1 MNQKQRSNKE
11 IMLLILFTAAVCLGV
26 LNFRTVLETVQNFA
40 EMLKPFIIGASI
52 AFVVNLP
59 MKFIEEKW
67 LSHLPKNMQKSK
79 RTIGIILSLLFFA
92 AVIAFVVISVI
103 PQMGR
108 TLNQLTQ
115 KIPTFFNKVFTQAEI
130 LLADNPEALAYL
142 NRLELQSVDW
152 NGVITKVMEV
162 VKNGVG
168 SLLTSTVSVAGSV
181 FGSLVNGI
189 ISFIFS
195 LYILSQKEVLKS
207 QAERLIQAY
216 FKEKTQN
223 KILYVSKLLYRNFS
237 KFLTGQCIEAVILG
251 ALFVVAMTIFRMPY
265 AFMIGVLI
273 AFTALIPLVGAF
285 IGCFV
290 GAFFILVDT
299 PVKAVWF
306 IVMFLI
312 IQQLEGNLI
321 YPKVVGNSVGLP
333 SLWVLVAVTLGS
345 SMFGVVGMLI
355 FIPIFSTAYTLIRKD
370 VNRRTDRKRIDKTE
384 KGQKIEEVKEE
395 RDVSNLCSDRKI
407 KRN

>member
-1 MNQKQRSNKE
+1 MSQKQRSNKE
-11 IMLLILFTAAVCLGV
+11 IMLLILFTAVVCLGV
-26 LNFRTVLETVQNFA
+26 LNFQELTGVIQNFFG
-40 EMLKPFIIGASI
+40 MLKPFIIGACI

-59 MKFIEEKW
+59 MKFVEEKW
-67 LSHLPKNMQKSK
+67 LSHLPEKFQKSK
-79 RTIGIILSLLFFA
+79 RTISILAALLFFA
-92 AVIAFVVISVI
+92 AVIAFVVVSVI

-115 KIPTFFNKVFTQAEI
+115 KIPVFFNNVFNQAEV
-130 LLADNPEALAYL
+130 LLVDYPQALAFL
-142 NRLELQSVDW
+142 NSLELQSMNWENILTKTVDFL
-152 NGVITKVMEV
+152 
-162 VKNGVG
+162 KNGVG
-168 SLLTSTVSVAGSV
+168 SLLTSTVSMAGSV

-189 ISFIFS
+189 IAFIFS
-195 LYILSQKEVLKS
+195 IYVLTQKEKLKD
-207 QAERLIQAY
+207 QLERMIRAY
-216 FKEKTQN
+216 CKENMQN
-223 KILYVSKLLYRNFS
+223 RILYVAKLLYRNFS

-251 ALFVVAMTIFRMPY
+251 ALFVVVMSIFQMPY

-299 PVKAVWF
+299 PVKALWF
-306 IVMFLI
+306 VILFLI

-345 SMFGVVGMLI
+345 SMFGVVGMLV
-355 FIPIFSTAYTLIRKD
+355 FIPVFSTIYTLIRED
-370 VNRRTDRKRIDKTE
+370 VNKRNACKMKKNDVT
-384 KGQKIEEVKEE
+384 KEE
-395 RDVSNLCSDRKI
+395 TDENV
-407 KRN
+407 

>member
-1 MNQKQRSNKE
+1 MGQKQRSNKE
-11 IMLLILFTAAVCLGV
+11 IMMLIVFTAVICLGV
-26 LNFRTVLETVQNFA
+26 LNFSTLLGLAKSFVG
-40 EMLKPFIIGASI
+40 MLKPFIIGAAI

-59 MKFIEEKW
+59 MKYIEEHW
-67 LSHLPKNMQKSK
+67 LERLPKKLQNSK
-79 RTIGIILSLLFFA
+79 RSIGIVLSLLFFV
-92 AVIAFVVISVI
+92 AVIAFVVITVI

-115 KIPTFFNKVFTQAEI
+115 KIPVFINNVIVQAEV
-130 LLADNPEALAYL
+130 LLADNPDALAFL
-142 NRLELQSVDW
+142 NSLELQSMNW
-152 NGVITKVMEV
+152 NGIITKAADFL
-162 VKNGVG
+162 KNGVG
-168 SLLTSTVSVAGSV
+168 SLVSSTVTVAGSV
-181 FGSLVNGI
+181 FGSIVNGI

-195 LYILSQKEVLKS
+195 IYVLSQKEILKN
-207 QAERLIQAY
+207 QTERMIRAY
-216 FKEKTQN
+216 FKEKTQA
-223 KILYVSKLLYRNFS
+223 KILYVSQLMYRNFS
-237 KFLTGQCIEAVILG
+237 KFLTGQCVEAVILG

-299 PVKAVWF
+299 PVKALWF
-306 IVMFLI
+306 LIMFLV

-345 SMFGVVGMLI
+345 SMFGVVGMLL
-355 FIPIFSTAYTLIRKD
+355 FIPLFSTAYTLIRED
-370 VNRRTDRKRIDKTE
+370 VN
-384 KGQKIEEVKEE
+384 
-395 RDVSNLCSDRKI
+395 
-407 KRN
+407 KRNRTKE

>member
-1 MNQKQRSNKE
+1 MSQKQRTNRD
-11 IMLLILFTAAVCLGV
+11 IMLLILFAALVCLGV
-26 LNFRTVLETVQNFA
+26 LNVETLVALIKNFIG
-40 EMLKPFIIGASI
+40 MLKPFIIGAGI

-59 MKFIEEKW
+59 MKYIEEKW
-67 LSHLPKNMQKSK
+67 LGALPEKIQGSK
-79 RTIGIILSLLFFA
+79 RSIGIILSLLFFV

-108 TLNQLTQ
+108 TLNQLAQ
-115 KIPTFFNKVFTQAEI
+115 KIPVFFNNTIRQAEI
-130 LLADNPEALAYL
+130 LLADNPDALAFL
-142 NRLELQSVDW
+142 NSLELQSMNWD
-152 NGVITKVMEV
+152 GIISRAADFL
-162 VKNGVG
+162 KNGVG
-168 SLLTSTVSVAGSV
+168 SLLSSTVTVAGSL
-181 FGSLVNGI
+181 FGSIVNGI

-195 LYILSQKEVLKS
+195 IYVLSQKEKLKD
-207 QAERLIQAY
+207 QAERIIRAY
-216 FKEKTQN
+216 FKEKIQQ
-223 KILYVSKLLYRNFS
+223 KVLYVSKLLYRNFS
-237 KFLTGQCIEAVILG
+237 KFLTGQCVEAVILG

-299 PVKAVWF
+299 PIKAIWF
-306 IVMFLI
+306 IIMFLI

-345 SMFGVVGMLI
+345 SMFGVVGMLM
-355 FIPIFSTAYTLIRKD
+355 FIPLFSTAYTLIKED
-370 VNRRTDRKRIDKTE
+370 VNKRNSKKE
-384 KGQKIEEVKEE
+384 QMKKIESESLK
-395 RDVSNLCSDRKI
+395 
-407 KRN
+407 

>member
-1 MNQKQRSNKE
+1 MSHKQRSNRE
-11 IMLLILFTAAVCLGV
+11 IMMLILFAATVCLGV
-26 LNFRTVLETVQNFA
+26 LNFSELVGFVKSFA
-40 EMLKPFIIGASI
+40 GMLKPFVIGAAI

-59 MKFIEEKW
+59 MKVIEEKW
-67 LSHLPKNMQKSK
+67 LNHLPEKFQGTK
-79 RTIGIILSLLFFA
+79 RSIGIVLSLLFFV

-103 PQMGR
+103 PQMAR
-108 TLNQLTQ
+108 TLNQLAQ
-115 KIPTFFNKVFTQAEI
+115 KIPVFFNNVFAQAEI
-130 LLADNPEALAYL
+130 LLADNPDALAFL
-142 NRLELQSVDW
+142 KDLELQNMNWDGLVAKGVDFL
-152 NGVITKVMEV
+152 
-162 VKNGVG
+162 KNGVG
-168 SLLTSTVSVAGSV
+168 SLLTSTVTVAGSV

-195 LYILSQKEVLKS
+195 IYLLSQKEKLKE
-207 QAERLIQAY
+207 QLERIIRAY
-216 FKEKTQN
+216 CKEKTQMR
-223 KILYVSKLLYRNFS
+223 IMHVSKLLYRNFS
-237 KFLTGQCIEAVILG
+237 KFLTGQCVEAVILG
-251 ALFVVAMTIFRMPY
+251 TLFVCVMTVFRMPY

-290 GAFFILVDT
+290 GAFFIMVDN

-345 SMFGVVGMLI
+345 SMFGVVGMLL
-355 FIPIFSTAYTLIRKD
+355 FIPLFSTAYTLIRED
-370 VNRRTDRKRIDKTE
+370 VNKRNQVTLGQIEKTE
-384 KGQKIEEVKEE
+384 CHKKETKDE
-395 RDVSNLCSDRKI
+395 
-407 KRN
+407 

>member
-1 MNQKQRSNKE
+1 MSQKQRSNKE
-11 IMLLILFTAAVCLGV
+11 IMMLILFTAVVCLGV
-26 LNFRTVLETVQNFA
+26 LNAGTVAAFA
-40 EMLKPFIIGASI
+40 KSFIGMLKPFMIGAAI

-59 MKFIEEKW
+59 MKYIEEKW
-67 LSHLPKNMQKSK
+67 LKSLPEKISSSK
-79 RTIGIILSLLFFA
+79 RTIGIILSLLFFV

-108 TLNQLTQ
+108 TLNQLAG
-115 KIPTFFNKVFTQAEI
+115 KIPVFFNNVVKQAEI
-130 LLADNPEALAYL
+130 VLADNPDALAFF
-142 NRLELQSVDW
+142 NSLELQSMNW
-152 NGVITKVMEV
+152 NGIITKAADFL
-162 VKNGVG
+162 KNGVG
-168 SLLTSTVSVAGSV
+168 SLLTSTVTVAGSV
-181 FGSLVNGI
+181 FGSIVNGI

-195 LYILSQKEVLKS
+195 IYVLSQKEKLKD
-207 QAERLIQAY
+207 QAERIICAY
-216 FKEKTQN
+216 CKEKTRN
-223 KILYVSKLLYRNFS
+223 RILYVSKLVYRNFS
-237 KFLTGQCIEAVILG
+237 KFLTGQCVEAVILG

-299 PVKAVWF
+299 PIKALWF
-306 IVMFLI
+306 VIMFLI

-345 SMFGVVGMLI
+345 SMFGVVGMLM
-355 FIPIFSTAYTLIRKD
+355 FIPLFSTAYTLIKED
-370 VNRRTDRKRIDKTE
+370 VN
-384 KGQKIEEVKEE
+384 
-395 RDVSNLCSDRKI
+395 
-407 KRN
+407 KRNSNKEQTKQKK

>member
-1 MNQKQRSNKE
+1 MSQKQRSSKE
-11 IMLLILFTAAVCLGV
+11 IMVLIVFAAAVCLGV
-26 LNFRTVLETVQNFA
+26 LNFDTLISLVKSFIG
-40 EMLKPFIIGASI
+40 MLKPFIIGASI

-67 LSHLPKNMQKSK
+67 LSHLPEKLQNSK
-79 RTIGIILSLLFFA
+79 RTIGIVLSLLFFV
-92 AVIAFVVISVI
+92 AVIAFVVITVI

-108 TLNQLTQ
+108 TLNQLAQ
-115 KIPTFFNKVFTQAEI
+115 KIPVFFNNVIREAEI
-130 LLADNPEALAYL
+130 LLADNPEALAFF
-142 NRLELQSVDW
+142 NSLELQTMNW
-152 NGVITKVMEV
+152 NEIIAKVMDFL
-162 VKNGVG
+162 KSGVG
-168 SLLTSTVSVAGSV
+168 SLVSSTVTVAGSV
-181 FGSLVNGI
+181 FGSIVNGV

-195 LYILSQKEVLKS
+195 IYVLNQKEKLKD
-207 QAERLIQAY
+207 QAERLIRAY
-216 FKEKTQN
+216 FKEKTRN
-223 KILYVSKLLYRNFS
+223 RILYVSKLVYRNFS

-251 ALFVVAMTIFRMPY
+251 ALFVVAMTIFGMPY

-299 PVKAVWF
+299 PIKAVWF
-306 IVMFLI
+306 IIMFLI

-345 SMFGVVGMLI
+345 SMFGVVGMLM
-355 FIPIFSTAYTLIRKD
+355 FIPLFSTAYTLIRED
-370 VNRRTDRKRIDKTE
+370 VNKRNRKSAAII
-384 KGQKIEEVKEE
+384 QQEE
-395 RDVSNLCSDRKI
+395 RSK
-407 KRN
+407 

>member
-1 MNQKQRSNKE
+1 MSQKQRSNKE
-11 IMLLILFTAAVCLGV
+11 IMLLIVFTAAVCLGV
-26 LNFRTVLETVQNFA
+26 LNFNALISLVGNFIG
-40 EMLKPFIIGASI
+40 MLKPFIIGASI

-67 LSHLPKNMQKSK
+67 LSCLPEKLQNSK
-79 RTIGIILSLLFFA
+79 RTIGIVLSLLFFV

-108 TLNQLTQ
+108 TLNQLAQ
-115 KIPTFFNKVFTQAEI
+115 KIPVFFNNVVRQAEI
-130 LLADNPEALAYL
+130 LLADNPEALAFF
-142 NRLELQSVDW
+142 NSLELQTMNW
-152 NGVITKVMEV
+152 NEIITKVMDFL
-162 VKNGVG
+162 KSGVG
-168 SLLTSTVSVAGSV
+168 SLVSSTVTVAGSV
-181 FGSLVNGI
+181 FGSIVNGV

-195 LYILSQKEVLKS
+195 IYVLSQKEKLKD
-207 QAERLIQAY
+207 QAERLIRAY

-223 KILYVSKLLYRNFS
+223 QILYVSKLVYRNFS

-251 ALFVVAMTIFRMPY
+251 TLFVVVMTIFRMPY

-299 PVKAVWF
+299 PIKAVWF
-306 IVMFLI
+306 VIMFLI

-345 SMFGVVGMLI
+345 SMFGVVGMLM
-355 FIPIFSTAYTLIRKD
+355 FIPLFSTAYTLIKED
-370 VNRRTDRKRIDKTE
+370 VNRR
-384 KGQKIEEVKEE
+384 
-395 RDVSNLCSDRKI
+395 NRKI
-407 KRN
+407 VTEAVQKEIE